1 MPAKKGTWDVN
12 DETVIANGVI
22 ASYVLAF
29 NFQLL
34 DGEELRSALL
44 NKTMDSLPLAGYSFH
59 LPMKGKCCTISRD
72 LG

>member
-22 ASYVLAF
+22 ASYILAF

-34 DGEELRSALL
+34 DGEEIRSALL
-44 NKTMDSLPLAGYSFH
+44 NKTVY
-59 LPMKGKCCTISRD
+59 
-72 LG
+72 